1 MKSMKT
7 GVQQTIIMM
16 EAECVYLMNTECFRV
31 MLNPLQYTVHH
42 NGIHV
47 YKHPGKKINNPLYT
61 DHFNTF
67 LSKKYFQLKI
77 QTSKTSI
84 FNAGMLASSF
94 PVRFL
99 LYKRNTADD
108 RIM

>member
-16 EAECVYLMNTECFRV
+16 EAESVYLMNTECSRV

-47 YKHPGKKINNPLYT
+47 YKHPGKKSTI
-61 DHFNTF
+61 HFILTISIHF
-67 LSKKYFQLKI
+67 YLKIFQLKI

-94 PVRFL
+94 PDRFL
-99 LYKRNTADD
+99 LYNQNTADN

>member
-1 MKSMKT
+1 MKT

-16 EAECVYLMNTECFRV
+16 EAECVYLMNTECSRV
-31 MLNPLQYTVHH
+31 MLNPLQYTIHH

-61 DHFNTF
+61 DHFNTI
-67 LSKKYFQLKI
+67 LHVSKKYFQLKI

-84 FNAGMLASSF
+84 FNAGMLVSSF

-99 LYKRNTADD
+99 HYNQNTADN

>member
-47 YKHPGKKINNPLYT
+47 YKHPRKKINNAL
-61 DHFNTF
+61 FNTF
-67 LSKKYFQLKI
+67 LCKKYFQLKI

-84 FNAGMLASSF
+84 FNADMLVSSF

-99 LYKRNTADD
+99 LYKQNTADN